1 MPKFLF
7 FILLVFLTPAAAA
20 AYSCAILDTNTVRE
34 GGIVIVKVSSSA
46 RLQAGEVR
54 FMGNTYPLFF
64 KSFDRANLDFEFVT
78 IVPVPLETEGVKKM
92 KILWMADS
100 KKREQEEYITV
111 KKLKLPPSALDTKGK
126 AGNFSGSLKEENRI
140 INKKQENITKVKYS
154 LPFIMPAKG
163 EISSAFGKPRIYDNG
178 AGWRHKGVDIA
189 APEGSPVFAASGG
202 DVVMANT
209 TKAHGIMIIIDHGGG
224 VYSLYHHLRGV
235 SVKTG
240 DKVKQG
246 ERIGSVGSTGI
257 VTGPHLHWQ
266 VNIFGIPIDPMYLIS
281 AR

>member
-1 MPKFLF
+1 MGKIWGALLGLLF
-7 FILLVFLTPAAAA
+7 TPALLH
-20 AYSCAILDTNTVRE
+20 AYSCAVLDTNTVKE

-54 FMGNTYPLFF
+54 FRGETYPLFF
-64 KSFDRANLDFEFVT
+64 KSFDRANMDFEFLT
-78 IVPVPLETEGVKKM
+78 IVPVPLETEGTKKM
-92 KILWMADS
+92 KILWMADN
-100 KKREQEEYITV
+100 KKREQEENIKV
-111 KKLKLPPSALDTKGK
+111 KKLKLPVSVLDTKGK
-126 AGNFSGSLKEENRI
+126 AGSLGGNLSKENKI
-140 INKKQENITKVKYS
+140 IAQRQEEITKVKYT

-163 EISSAFGKPRIYDNG
+163 EITSAFGKPRTYDSG

-189 APEGSPVFAASGG
+189 APEGTAVIAASSGQ
-202 DVVMANT
+202 VVMANT

-224 VYSLYHHLRGV
+224 VYSLYQHLRGV
-235 SVKTG
+235 NVKPG
-240 DKVKQG
+240 QKVISG

-266 VNIFGIPIDPMYLIS
+266 INVFGIPVDPMYFIS